1 MGRGNFKKK
10 LIAGVGINDCSESVH
25 DENGKLNK
33 AYTVWKSMI
42 HRCYSDNYHI
52 RNPAYKGCAVCN
64 DWHRL
69 SNFKAWFYENYVE
82 GYQLDKDILVEGNTV
97 YSPETCCFIPGE
109 INKLFESKK
118 KTAELP
124 IGIQLD
130 TYRNKYM
137 VAIGVNGKL
146 KHVGRFNTLEEA
158 IVARNKAKYESIKE
172 LIDKYKSKGN
182 IPDKVYNA
190 ILRKLDAY
198 KFYFN

>member
-10 LIAGVGINDCSESVH
+10 LIAGVGINDCDEPVH
-25 DENGKLNK
+25 DENGRLNK

-42 HRCYSDNYHI
+42 HRCYSDNYHT
-52 RNPAYKGCAVCN
+52 RNPAYKGCTACE

-69 SNFKAWFYENYVE
+69 SNFKAWFYDNYVD
-82 GYQLDKDILVEGNTV
+82 GYQLDKDVLVEGNTV

-130 TYRNKYM
+130 TYRNKYA
-137 VAIGVNGKL
+137 VAVGINGKL
-146 KHVGRFNTLEEA
+146 KHIGRFDTLKEA
-158 IVARNKAKYESIKE
+158 IIARNKAKYESIKE
-172 LIDKYKSKGN
+172 LIDRYKSSGN
-182 IPDKVYNA
+182 LPDKVYNA
-190 ILRKLDAY
+190 ILRKIKIY
-198 KFYFN
+198 KF